1 MRYGWTLSVD
11 ELMRLCQKFVM
22 ESDTI
27 DKIIDKID
35 KIDNFLVR
43 SMNWQQNVNNINT
56 EDGGIASQG

>member
-1 MRYGWTLSVD
+1 MRYGWTLRVD

-35 KIDNFLVR
+35 NFLVR
-43 SMNWQQNVNNINT
+43 SMNWQQNVNNINM
-56 EDGGIASQG
+56 EYEGIASQG